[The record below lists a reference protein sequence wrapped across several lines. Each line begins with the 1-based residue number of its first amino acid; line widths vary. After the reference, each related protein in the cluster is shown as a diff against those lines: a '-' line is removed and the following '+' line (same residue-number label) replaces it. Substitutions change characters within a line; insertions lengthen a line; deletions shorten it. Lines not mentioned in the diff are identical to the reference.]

1 MNNESGD
8 FAAEPDSTDST
19 GHDASYNTGVD
30 DPGRS
35 ISLETPRAWA
45 RKKRLEFLDDL
56 IRTLDVLAYAQ
67 ISTVYY
73 LEYDSL
79 LLTFWEVS
87 D

>member
-8 FAAEPDSTDST
+8 FAAEPVDTDST
-19 GHDASYNTGVD
+19 GHDASYTTGVEA
-30 DPGRS
+30 PGRS
-35 ISLETPRAWA
+35 INLETPRTWA

-73 LEYDSL
+73 LECHSL
-79 LLTFWEVS
+79 LHGF
-87 D
+87 

>member
-8 FAAEPDSTDST
+8 FAAEPVDTDPT
-19 GHDASYNTGVD
+19 GHDASYTTAFDN
-30 DPGRS
+30 PGRS

-73 LEYDSL
+73 LEYVLSPPTGL
-79 LLTFWEVS
+79 P
-87 D
+87 